1 MLEVKKFSA
10 TWCGPCKS
18 LVPIINEVK
27 SQFPTGV
34 RFIDYDVDTAKD
46 VASEYGIN
54 SVPTVI
60 FVKDGV
66 ELKRITGLN
75 SKSAYINAINESK

>member
-34 RFIDYDVDTAKD
+34 RFIDYDVDTEKLA
-46 VASEYGIN
+46 AAQYGVN

>member
-18 LVPIINEVK
+18 LVPLMNEIK
-27 SQFPTGV
+27 MQFPTGV
-34 RFIDYDVDTAKD
+34 RFIDYDVDTEKLA
-46 VASEYGIN
+46 AAQYGVN